1 MYESHF
7 TRSHKRARIE
17 IIPADR
23 HRVLPASQFHDER
36 AEFFPLASSGGV
48 AAELVRIVSSSAVLL
63 AICWHFSLKRSCL
76 LEKSLNS
83 SGLKIGS
90 SGRIRT
96 YDQSVN
102 SRPLYH

>member
-1 MYESHF
+1 MRVSSPF
-7 TRSHKRARIE
+7 RTRARIE
-17 IIPADR
+17 IIPLIDI
-23 HRVLPASQFHDER
+23 VFFLLASFMMN
-36 AEFFPLASSGGV
+36 APNFFLASSGGV
-48 AAELVRIVSSSAVLL
+48 ATDPGELCVRRSF
-63 AICWHFSLKRSCL
+63 CWHFSLNRSCQL
-76 LEKSLNS
+76 KKSLTL